1 MQSEQLGEVEAR
13 LHALE
18 AALAGATP
26 PPALQH
32 ATSTLSAL
40 RGSTLTGDIH
50 SQAFLLGRLEILLSE
65 VESAVR
71 QVEAQ
76 RTNTAAVM
84 SAAAVAGQAYLTES
98 EAEVADLWG
107 AALERYEDDISDEER
122 RRFEE
127 ARQREQEALANG
139 DMLAALEAREAQLG
153 VLHGIYE
160 RNGDEEALES
170 IDRLQRD
177 TQAHRAA
184 VAQEQ
189 ERTEAA
195 VSARGGPSAAASAEI
210 MTAAEAE
217 EAQDLAAADDLLA
230 GLGFEVADMPDAV
243 PGEQPSQGVP
253 GANKQADERQ
263 I

>member
-1 MQSEQLGEVEAR
+1 
-13 LHALE
+13 
-18 AALAGATP
+18 
-26 PPALQH
+26 
-32 ATSTLSAL
+32 
-40 RGSTLTGDIH
+40 
-50 SQAFLLGRLEILLSE
+50 
-65 VESAVR
+65 
-71 QVEAQ
+71 
-76 RTNTAAVM
+76 
-84 SAAAVAGQAYLTES
+84 
-98 EAEVADLWG
+98 
-107 AALERYEDDISDEER
+107 
-122 RRFEE
+122 
-127 ARQREQEALANG
+127 
-139 DMLAALEAREAQLG
+139 MLAALEAREAQLG

-160 RNGDEEALES
+160 RNVDEEALES